1 MRKKIGLLGGT
12 FNPVH
17 LGHLMMAQC
26 ALEQAA
32 LDKVYLLPSK
42 AQNYKSMDELASAED
57 RLNMLRLSVEGAENI
72 SVSDFE
78 LAQKDDYTFTYQTL
92 SRLCDKYPDTDY
104 YFIIGADSLMFF
116 ENWVHPEILS
126 KKAEILA
133 FSRKGSFSP
142 YTTMKACSGID
153 LTDIENDEEASLSS
167 KIEEL
172 KERFGTKVSLLDM
185 PYMELSSTVIRQR
198 AKMGLSLDFY
208 VPKAVADY
216 IRDNKLYK

>member
-104 YFIIGADSLMFF
+104 YFIIGADSLMFLKTGLIPRYF
-116 ENWVHPEILS
+116 QRRQKYWLLAEKEALVRIL
-126 KKAEILA
+126 
-133 FSRKGSFSP
+133 P
-142 YTTMKACSGID
+142 
-153 LTDIENDEEASLSS
+153 
-167 KIEEL
+167 
-172 KERFGTKVSLLDM
+172 
-185 PYMELSSTVIRQR
+185 
-198 AKMGLSLDFY
+198 
-208 VPKAVADY
+208 
-216 IRDNKLYK
+216 

>member
-26 ALEQAA
+26 ALEQAV

-78 LAQKDDYTFTYQTL
+78 LAQKDD
-92 SRLCDKYPDTDY
+92 
-104 YFIIGADSLMFF
+104 
-116 ENWVHPEILS
+116 
-126 KKAEILA
+126 
-133 FSRKGSFSP
+133 
-142 YTTMKACSGID
+142 
-153 LTDIENDEEASLSS
+153 
-167 KIEEL
+167 
-172 KERFGTKVSLLDM
+172 
-185 PYMELSSTVIRQR
+185 
-198 AKMGLSLDFY
+198 
-208 VPKAVADY
+208 
-216 IRDNKLYK
+216 

>member
-1 MRKKIGLLGGT
+1 
-12 FNPVH
+12 
-17 LGHLMMAQC
+17 
-26 ALEQAA
+26 
-32 LDKVYLLPSK
+32 
-42 AQNYKSMDELASAED
+42 
-57 RLNMLRLSVEGAENI
+57 
-72 SVSDFE
+72 
-78 LAQKDDYTFTYQTL
+78 
-92 SRLCDKYPDTDY
+92 
-104 YFIIGADSLMFF
+104 
-116 ENWVHPEILS
+116 
-126 KKAEILA
+126 
-133 FSRKGSFSP
+133 
-142 YTTMKACSGID
+142 MKACSGID